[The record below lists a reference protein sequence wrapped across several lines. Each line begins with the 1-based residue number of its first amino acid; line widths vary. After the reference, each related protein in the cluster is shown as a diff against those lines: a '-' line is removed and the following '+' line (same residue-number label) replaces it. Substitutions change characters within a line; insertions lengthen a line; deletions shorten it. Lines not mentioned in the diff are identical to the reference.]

1 MAQFI
6 RLAHGIDEGHP
17 VEMPTAVEDRYLNTE
32 RDPKPTLDVERRTV
46 DDTLELSGETDGE
59 LVAVKVGDETVVESV
74 EDDAFELS
82 VPLAD
87 GKVSVTVA
95 AASDTDL
102 RTAGTAV
109 ERFTI

>member
-6 RLAHGIDEGHP
+6 RLAHGIDAGEP
-17 VEMPTAVEDRYLNTE
+17 IEMPSAVSERYLSGQQGE
-32 RDPKPTLDVERRTV
+32 SPTLRVETRIV
-46 DDTLELSGETDGE
+46 DDKLQVTGETDAE
-59 LVAVKVGDETVVESV
+59 LVAVKVTADTVIADV
-74 EDDAFELS
+74 EDGEFELTIPIS
-82 VPLAD
+82 HGEVP
-87 GKVSVTVA
+87 VTVA